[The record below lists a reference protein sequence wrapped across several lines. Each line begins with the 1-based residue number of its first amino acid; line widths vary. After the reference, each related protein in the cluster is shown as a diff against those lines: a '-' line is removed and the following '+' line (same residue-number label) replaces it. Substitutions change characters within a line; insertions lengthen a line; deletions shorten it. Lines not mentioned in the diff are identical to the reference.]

1 MPADTAAAKQDVT
14 SLEVRRII
22 RAPRERVFQAWTTP
36 ADVRRWSA
44 PGPIEVVLSEIDL
57 RVGGRYRLEMREPNG
72 TPHDAYGEY
81 LEVDPPIRVAYT
93 WNWVQEPDVRDT
105 VVTVEFHDLGV
116 NGTEV
121 VLRHEG
127 LTKKQAESH
136 TGGWTSILEKLG
148 SALA

>member
-1 MPADTAAAKQDVT
+1 VRSKRNIADA
-14 SLEVRRII
+14 S
-22 RAPRERVFQAWTTP
+22 
-36 ADVRRWSA
+36 S
-44 PGPIEVVLSEIDL
+44 G
-57 RVGGRYRLEMREPNG
+57 GGRIA
-72 TPHDAYGEY
+72 H
-81 LEVDPPIRVAYT
+81 
-93 WNWVQEPDVRDT
+93 
-105 VVTVEFHDLGV
+105 HDLGA